1 MRVLKAP
8 DVGMGRLPLAVA
20 AGFDAAAND
29 PIGGCEIT
37 PAGFAHMTH
46 QLLGVADGRLIL
58 ALEVRRASVAC
69 ARLTDD
75 NDDDDLFCCCG

>member
-1 MRVLKAP
+1 MYVP
-8 DVGMGRLPLAVA
+8 MYTGVGAGRTGLAVA

-46 QLLGVADGRLIL
+46 QLLGVADGRVIL
-58 ALEVRRASVAC
+58 ALEVRPPLASTQAH
-69 ARLTDD
+69 RTER
-75 NDDDDLFCCCG
+75 G